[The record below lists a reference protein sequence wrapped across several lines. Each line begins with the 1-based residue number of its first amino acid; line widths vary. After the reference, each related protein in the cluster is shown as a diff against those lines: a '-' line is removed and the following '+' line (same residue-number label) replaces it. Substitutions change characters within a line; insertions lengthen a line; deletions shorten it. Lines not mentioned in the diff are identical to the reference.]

1 MADDLTPEQR
11 RRNMQ
16 AIRSKD
22 TTIELRLRKALWER
36 GVRYRKNY
44 KKLIGKPDIA
54 ITKYKI
60 AVFCDS
66 DYWHG
71 YDWENRNQRI
81 KSNRDYWVPK
91 IERNME
97 RDREVTVALQNE
109 GWLVLRFWEWQIR
122 KHLDEFYP
130 TTDPQLFYRSVRLVQ
145 EYKITKVLPGHH
157 QLDIPTSL
165 IGEIEDGFAQIERN
179 GQLKQGNGL
188 FEFRDFQ
195 IQI

>member
-16 AIRSKD
+16 AIHSKD
-22 TTIELRLRKALWER
+22 TTIELRMRKALWQR

-44 KKLIGKPDIA
+44 KKLVGKPDIA

-71 YDWENRNQRI
+71 YDWESRNQRI

-91 IERNME
+91 IERNMK
-97 RDREVTVALQNE
+97 RDQEVTAALQSE

-122 KHLDEFYP
+122 KQLDECVEAVLQSIEARK
-130 TTDPQLFYRSVRLVQ
+130 QLS
-145 EYKITKVLPGHH
+145 KG
-157 QLDIPTSL
+157 S
-165 IGEIEDGFAQIERN
+165 GEQ
-179 GQLKQGNGL
+179 
-188 FEFRDFQ
+188 
-195 IQI
+195 

>member
-1 MADDLTPEQR
+1 
-11 RRNMQ
+11 MQ

-22 TTIELRLRKALWER
+22 TSIELALRKALWER
-36 GVRYRKNY
+36 GIRYRKNY

-97 RDREVTVALQNE
+97 RDREVTSALQSE
-109 GWLVLRFWEWQIR
+109 GWLVIRFWEWQIK
-122 KHLDEFYP
+122 KHLDECVEEVLRAVS
-130 TTDPQLFYRSVRLVQ
+130 TRSQL
-145 EYKITKVLPGHH
+145 
-157 QLDIPTSL
+157 
-165 IGEIEDGFAQIERN
+165 
-179 GQLKQGNGL
+179 
-188 FEFRDFQ
+188 
-195 IQI
+195 

>member
-22 TTIELRLRKALWER
+22 TTVELLLRKALWER

-54 ITKYKI
+54 ITKYRI

-91 IERNME
+91 IERNMK
-97 RDREVTVALQNE
+97 RDQEVTERLQHE
-109 GWLVLRFWEWQIR
+109 GWIVLRFWEWQIR
-122 KHLDEFYP
+122 KKLSECVENIL
-130 TTDPQLFYRSVRLVQ
+130 QAIESRS
-145 EYKITKVLPGHH
+145 
-157 QLDIPTSL
+157 
-165 IGEIEDGFAQIERN
+165 
-179 GQLKQGNGL
+179 
-188 FEFRDFQ
+188 
-195 IQI
+195 